1 MADIFLDAGEE
12 LVTDQMDNNT
22 ASATLTWFVAQGTG
36 AGTTVKADTTLFVEA
51 SESRVA
57 TVDSQPSANQ
67 NRYVATIT
75 ADGTKTV
82 TNAGVADASTAGNF
96 LVKSDF
102 GGIAVV
108 LNDSIEFTFTITW
121 S

>member
-1 MADIFLDAGEE
+1 MADIFTDVGET
-12 LVTDQMDNNT
+12 LVADQMDNNT

-36 AGTTVKADTTLFVEA
+36 AGTAVKAGTILNTEA

-57 TVDSQPSANQ
+57 TVDSQPTTNS

-75 ADGTKTV
+75 ADGTKTIL
-82 TNAGVADASTAGNF
+82 NAGVFDASTVGNMF
-96 LVKSDF
+96 LHSDF
-102 GGIAVV
+102 AGIGVDSG
-108 LNDSIEFTFTITW
+108 DSIQYTFTITW